1 MGLYTQGRMIY
12 DESATA
18 RVLPGTARRLGQQR
32 TNTAMDSTLTI
43 EATVSSDGKL
53 VVFTAFARGRAVQ
66 CSITR
71 DVLEQYFWAPIGAN
85 DARLL
90 KAYTDGH
97 KRIAAAVERKVLR
110 VPDEPISLTA
120 TDFSH

>member
-1 MGLYTQGRMIY
+1 
-12 DESATA
+12 
-18 RVLPGTARRLGQQR
+18 
-32 TNTAMDSTLTI
+32 MDSTLAA
-43 EATVSSDGKL
+43 EASVSSDGKL
-53 VVFTAFARGRAVQ
+53 VVFIVFARGRAVQ

-97 KRIAAAVERKVLR
+97 KRIAAAVDRKMLR
-110 VPDEPISLTA
+110 TSDEAIKLNA
-120 TDFSH
+120 ADFSR

>member
-1 MGLYTQGRMIY
+1 MMRLLPT
-12 DESATA
+12 
-18 RVLPGTARRLGQQR
+18 RVLSGTARRLGQQR

-110 VPDEPISLTA
+110 VPDEPIRLTA